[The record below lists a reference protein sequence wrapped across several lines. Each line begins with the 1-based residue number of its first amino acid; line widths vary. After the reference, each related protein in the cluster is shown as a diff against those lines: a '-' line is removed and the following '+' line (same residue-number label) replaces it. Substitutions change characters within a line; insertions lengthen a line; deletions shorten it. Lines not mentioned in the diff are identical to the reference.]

1 MIWMYLKISQAEK
14 ASFDEVQEQAVL
26 VYEVEVVIISGALG
40 WEGGY

>member
-1 MIWMYLKISQAEK
+1 MYLKISQAEK

-26 VYEVEVVIISGALG
+26 VYEVEVVIISAALG

>member
-1 MIWMYLKISQAEK
+1 MIRMYLKISQAEK
-14 ASFDEVQEQAVL
+14 AAFDEVHEQAEL